1 MAKSKGQNIGR
12 ATLIVMVTLF
22 LSRILGFIREM
33 IVARV
38 YGRSYITD
46 SFFAAFTIPDVMY
59 YLLVGG
65 ALSSGFMPVF
75 SSFLAKDD
83 EDGAW
88 KASNTFIT
96 VTLIFLVIF
105 NILGIIFAPLLVPLV
120 AKGLASNPDAFALT
134 VKLTRL
140 MFTAVTFTVLAGLT
154 RGILHSYNIFN
165 SPSLGPVLY
174 NVGMI
179 LGAIIL
185 GKPFGIYG
193 IAIGVIIGAA
203 LNFAVQFPDFMRV
216 GKRFKLELN
225 LNHKGY
231 RRMLRLM
238 VPAIIGLSISQINL
252 VVNQNIAS
260 VLDEGSITALRYANR
275 IMLLP
280 LGIFAMGIATTIFPT
295 MTTQIA
301 RNEIDD
307 FKETF
312 AQGLNTTL
320 FITIPS
326 AIGMIVLN
334 APVVRLL
341 FKTGKFTEADV
352 LITAFALAFYSIGL
366 IGQSAVQIITRGFYA
381 IQDTK
386 GPLKVGILTVVINI
400 ILNLIFVNFGS
411 LAIGGIAL
419 SYSITSIINMVMLY
433 KMLGK
438 KIKRLKTKK
447 TAHTIIKA
455 SMASTAMGIGAYFT
469 SRFIEGRLGVETK
482 LVQLVDVGAAVTVGI
497 VLYVVVAYLLRM
509 KEMDFV
515 VNMLKRKLKKGRA

>member
-1 MAKSKGQNIGR
+1 MTKSKGQNIGR

-38 YGRSYITD
+38 YGRSYVTD
-46 SFFAAFTIPDVMY
+46 AFFAAFTIPDVMF

-65 ALSSGFMPVF
+65 ALSSGFMPIF

-83 EDGAW
+83 EEGAW
-88 KASNTFIT
+88 KAANTFIT
-96 VTLIFLVIF
+96 VGLIFILIF
-105 NILGIIFAPLLVPLV
+105 NVLGIMFAPLLVPIV
-120 AKGLASNPDAFALT
+120 AKGLASNPEAYALT

-154 RGILHSYNIFN
+154 RGILNSYKIFT
-165 SPSLGPVLY
+165 SPSVGPVLY

-179 LGAIIL
+179 LGAVIL

-193 IAIGVIIGAA
+193 MAIGVIIGAM
-203 LNFAVQFPDFMRV
+203 LNFAVQLPDFSRV
-216 GKRFKLELN
+216 GKRFRLELN
-225 LNHKGY
+225 TNNKAY
-231 RRMLRLM
+231 KRMIRLM
-238 VPAIIGLSISQINL
+238 VPAIIGLSISQVNL

-301 RNEIDD
+301 RNEVNE
-307 FKETF
+307 FKDTF
-312 AQGLNTTL
+312 ALGLNTTL

-334 APVVRLL
+334 VPIVRLL
-341 FKTGKFTEADV
+341 FKTGKFTETDV

-366 IGQSAVQIITRGFYA
+366 VGQSAVQIITRGFYA

-386 GPLKVGILTVVINI
+386 GPLKVGMLTVFINI
-400 ILNLIFVNFGS
+400 VLNLIFVRFGK

-419 SYSITSIINMVMLY
+419 SYSITSVINMVMLY

-455 SMASTAMGIGAYFT
+455 SMASTAMGVGAYYT
-469 SRFIEGRLGVETK
+469 SRFIEGRLGIESK
-482 LVQLVDVGAAVTVGI
+482 LAQLVDVGAAVTVGI
-497 VLYVVVAYLLRM
+497 VLYVLVAYLLRM
-509 KEMDFV
+509 KEMEFAV
-515 VNMLKRKLKKGRA
+515 SVLKRKFKKGKA

>member
-1 MAKSKGQNIGR
+1 MSKSKGENMGR
-12 ATLIVMVTLF
+12 ATIIVMITLF

-38 YGRSYITD
+38 YGRGYITD
-46 SFFAAFTIPDVMY
+46 SFFAAFTIPDVMF

-75 SSFLAKDD
+75 ASYLAKDD

-88 KASNTFIT
+88 KAANTFIT
-96 VTLIFLVIF
+96 VGLIFIVIF
-105 NILGIIFAPLLVPLV
+105 NILGVIFAPYLVPLV
-120 AKGLASNPDAFALT
+120 ASGLAKDPQAFELT

-140 MFTAVTFTVLAGLT
+140 MFSAVTFTVLAGLT
-154 RGILHSYNIFN
+154 RGILNSYKIFT
-165 SPSLGPVLY
+165 SPSIGPVLY

-179 LGAIIL
+179 LGAMVL
-185 GKPFGIYG
+185 GKKYGIYG
-193 IAIGVIIGAA
+193 MAIGVIVGAV
-203 LNFAVQFPDFMRV
+203 LNFAIQLPDFSRV
-216 GKRFKLELN
+216 GGRFRLELKTKN
-225 LNHKGY
+225 RGY
-231 RRMLRLM
+231 KRMLRLM
-238 VPAIIGLSISQINL
+238 VPAIIGLSISQVNL

-260 VLDEGSITALRYANR
+260 VLDTGSITALRYANR

-301 RNEIDD
+301 RNEVKE
-307 FKETF
+307 FKDTF
-312 AQGLNTTL
+312 ALGLNTTL

-326 AIGMIVLN
+326 AVGMTVLS
-334 APVVRLL
+334 APIVRLL

-352 LITAFALAFYSIGL
+352 TVTAFALAFYSLGL
-366 IGQSAVQIITRGFYA
+366 IGQSAVQIITRAFYA

-386 GPLKVGILTVVINI
+386 GPLKVGMLTVAINI
-400 ILNLIFVNFGS
+400 VLNLIFVRFGS

-438 KIKRLKTKK
+438 KVKRLRTKK
-447 TAHTIIKA
+447 TAHLVIKSA
-455 SMASTAMGIGAYFT
+455 MASVAMGVGAVMT
-469 SRFIEGRLGVETK
+469 SRFIEGRLGVESK
-482 LVQLVDVGAAVTVGI
+482 LAQLVDVGAAVTVGI
-497 VLYVVVAYLLRM
+497 LLYVVVAYLLRV
-509 KEMDFV
+509 KEMDFAV
-515 VNMLKRKLKKGRA
+515 SIIKKKFTKGRA